1 MTCIGRKLF
10 FAGIA
15 ALLASAAYGEKSV
28 PTVTIK
34 SPPAPPA
41 KKTPGEPALRR
52 LLTECPNLKDNTE
65 CQAVRDKIEYCVRRL
80 HEASLQDYKTVVFGE
95 CKQLSDACLEPED
108 PGRGRL
114 PSLCTQYNRA
124 WARAVVR
131 VYGGYYNPSAP
142 HACPADRNKGVG
154 YSDCEVM
161 RETFLAC
168 QQEHRVYC
176 ELFKRSKP
184 PPDAWFYGKPWE

>member
-1 MTCIGRKLF
+1 MRKLF

-52 LLTECPNLKDNTE
+52 LLTECPKLKDNTE

-80 HEASLQDYKTVVFGE
+80 HEASLQDYGAATAASLAG
-95 CKQLSDACLEPED
+95 DATA
-108 PGRGRL
+108 RVRL
-114 PSLCTQYNRA
+114 N
-124 WARAVVR
+124 
-131 VYGGYYNPSAP
+131 
-142 HACPADRNKGVG
+142 GV
-154 YSDCEVM
+154 
-161 RETFLAC
+161 TL
-168 QQEHRVYC
+168 
-176 ELFKRSKP
+176 P
-184 PPDAWFYGKPWE
+184 